1 MHIFA
6 FFSYAYFN
14 IYCIFVHIY
23 LLTYMCIYVH
33 ICFII
38 IISIFCIHV
47 CFVGPFNTSHTC
59 MFPTPI
65 QQYLLPFSSTSA
77 LAIYMQ

>member
-1 MHIFA
+1 MHI
-6 FFSYAYFN
+6 STYIAYL
-14 IYCIFVHIY
+14 CIFIY
-23 LLTYMCIYVH
+23 LHICAYMCIFA
-33 ICFII
+33 FII